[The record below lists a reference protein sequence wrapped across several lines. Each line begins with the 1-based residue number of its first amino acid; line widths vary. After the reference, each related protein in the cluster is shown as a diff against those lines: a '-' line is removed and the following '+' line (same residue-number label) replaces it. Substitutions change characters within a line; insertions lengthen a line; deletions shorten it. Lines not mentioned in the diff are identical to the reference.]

1 MVNYISRRVVIAFFM
16 LIGIAI
22 VSFVV
27 IKLPPGDYASAY
39 EGYLLAKGA
48 TQEDADR
55 AAAVIR
61 KEYDLD
67 KPVAEQFVLWIKGI
81 VTEGKFGYSFAYG
94 KDVGVLI
101 AERIPYTL
109 ILALLCHAISTV
121 VGVGL
126 GIFVAT
132 RKYGFWDNLWAV
144 LSFILTSIPRFSMAI
159 IILFVL
165 VFVFNGP
172 SLLDFFS
179 PQYVFAPWS
188 VDKFFDFLKHIWP
201 VLVIAGLG

>member
-1 MVNYISRRVVIAFFM
+1 MLNYIMRRVVIAFFM

-22 VSFVV
+22 VSFTV
-27 IKLPPGDYASAY
+27 IKLPPGDYATSY
-39 EGYLLAKGA
+39 EGYMLAKGA
-48 TQEDADR
+48 SQEDADR
-55 AAAVIR
+55 AAAMIR

-67 KPVAEQFVLWIKGI
+67 KPIPEQFVLWIKGI
-81 VTEGKFGYSFAYG
+81 VTEGKWGYSFAYG

-101 AERIPYTL
+101 GERIPYTL
-109 ILALLCHAISTV
+109 LLALMCHAISTV

-159 IILFVL
+159 IILFIL

-172 SLLDFFS
+172 SLMDFFS
-179 PQYVFAPWS
+179 PHYVFAPWS
-188 VDKFFDFLKHIWP
+188 FDKFIDFLK
-201 VLVIAGLG
+201 